1 MEVNDNIENFDDME
15 DDRYD
20 TENDK
25 DDEVCTIF
33 IMKSIRN
40 NVIMVFFC
48 ISIVKTIYIL
58 MISLLFMIL

>member
-1 MEVNDNIENFDDME
+1 MNDNIENFDDME

-40 NVIMVFFC
+40 NVIMGFFC